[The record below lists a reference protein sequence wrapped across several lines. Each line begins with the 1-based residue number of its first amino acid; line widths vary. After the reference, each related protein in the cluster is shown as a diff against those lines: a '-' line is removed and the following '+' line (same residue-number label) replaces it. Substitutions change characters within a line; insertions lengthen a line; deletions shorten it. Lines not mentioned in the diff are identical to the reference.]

1 MGVRL
6 SEAISANQDVAANQH
21 LLRQE
26 AIFPADP
33 VEDDEDPEVE
43 LLIQRLTAALATL
56 PDKSGQ
62 THRYLP
68 ILVPLE
74 VRRGTTVT
82 VPALAY
88 DLRAKAALLTFV

>member
-6 SEAISANQDVAANQH
+6 SEAITASQDVTANQH

-33 VEDDEDPEVE
+33 VEDGEDPEVE
-43 LLIQRLTAALATL
+43 LLIQRLKAALATL

-68 ILVPLE
+68 ILLALE
-74 VRRGTTVT
+74 VRHETTAT

-88 DLRAKAALLTFV
+88 DLCA